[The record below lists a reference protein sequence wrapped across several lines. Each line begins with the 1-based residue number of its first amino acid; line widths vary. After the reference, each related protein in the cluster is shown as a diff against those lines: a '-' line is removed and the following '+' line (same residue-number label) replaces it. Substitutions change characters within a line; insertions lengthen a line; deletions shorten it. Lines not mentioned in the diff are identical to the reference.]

1 MRYRPVLVATL
12 LCGVLLTGFIAAAG
26 CQAAQPPAP
35 AETARPPETAPETPE
50 VIFTRELLVKEEAK
64 SETEIEPGLYCLT
77 ATEGDGFFRL
87 VVPGQEESLIRE
99 FSFDQRA
106 WVEVKAGELL
116 KVKRSSLETRE
127 DREMQACSASRLN
140 NGFFLVGV
148 DIYQGSWQFN
158 LLERVVR
165 IRLSA
170 QSLTTRTIYPKDL
183 SAVTILSFP
192 SSTSRWRRG
201 SFSICEMPKP
211 TSRRHECT

>member
-87 VVPGQEESLIRE
+87 VVPGQKESLIRE

-116 KVKRSSLETRE
+116 KVKGSRLETRE

-148 DIYQGSWQFN
+148 DIYPGV
-158 LLERVVR
+158 LAV
-165 IRLSA
+165 
-170 QSLTTRTIYPKDL
+170 QSTGTGDEDTPVCAVFDNAHDL
-183 SAVTILSFP
+183 SQGPVSSYDFVFSVINIEVEEGEFLYLRNAEAYIPP
-192 SSTSRWRRG
+192 S
-201 SFSICEMPKP
+201 
-211 TSRRHECT
+211 